1 MGGHNAGADLDQL
14 CEPADH
20 TKVPLSPVYGLGI
33 FLLLLMK
40 QLRRRQLSRR
50 AMDAVLFVRTK
61 SVNLETSLREERR
74 LVEAELRD
82 IDTETVEVVSAIALD
97 ETSPQEEV
105 ELVCFIKR
113 SHLYSSILQKYLHF
127 FLKIV

>member
-1 MGGHNAGADLDQL
+1 
-14 CEPADH
+14 
-20 TKVPLSPVYGLGI
+20 
-33 FLLLLMK
+33 
-40 QLRRRQLSRR
+40 
-50 AMDAVLFVRTK
+50 MDAVLFVRTK
-61 SVNLETSLREERR
+61 AENPETPLREERA

-82 IDTETVEVVSAIALD
+82 IDVETVEVVSAIALD

>member
-1 MGGHNAGADLDQL
+1 M
-14 CEPADH
+14 
-20 TKVPLSPVYGLGI
+20 
-33 FLLLLMK
+33 
-40 QLRRRQLSRR
+40 SRR

-97 ETSPQEEV
+97 EMSPQEEV
-105 ELVCFIKR
+105 E
-113 SHLYSSILQKYLHF
+113 S
-127 FLKIV
+127 

>member
-1 MGGHNAGADLDQL
+1 ML
-14 CEPADH
+14 
-20 TKVPLSPVYGLGI
+20 LSKRV
-33 FLLLLMK
+33 
-40 QLRRRQLSRR
+40 RRRQLSRR

-105 ELVCFIKR
+105 EL
-113 SHLYSSILQKYLHF
+113 
-127 FLKIV
+127 